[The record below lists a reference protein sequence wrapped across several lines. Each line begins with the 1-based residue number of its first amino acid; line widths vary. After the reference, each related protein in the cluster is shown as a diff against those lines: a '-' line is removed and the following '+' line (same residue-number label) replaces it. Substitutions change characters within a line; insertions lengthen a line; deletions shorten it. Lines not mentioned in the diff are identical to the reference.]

1 MMNYVIRNDNGMIL
15 REFPTE
21 RGAKIALARKFRR
34 LYPSDGL
41 TVALKTTLTVAHN
54 PVVASVPLVPLP

>member
-1 MMNYVIRNDNGMIL
+1 MMNYVIRNDKGVIL

-21 RGAKIALARKFRR
+21 RGAKIALARKFRK

-41 TVALKTTLTVAHN
+41 SVAPKTSPVASNTVASG
-54 PVVASVPLVPLP
+54 ASLP

>member
-41 TVALKTTLTVAHN
+41 TVALKTTPWPKI